1 MDFRDRLQRA
11 TARGASARAE
21 KVFADAAD
29 ALSEEEFKRR
39 HSAARLTLVEHF
51 ETRLKELA
59 DSLPGFRVE
68 AVMDER
74 GWGAAAVRDDALA
87 VRGKRQSL
95 FSRLL
100 LAVSPY
106 NEFHVIDVSA
116 KGAIRNKETF
126 SRNHY
131 QPIAEANL
139 DAFRELVDR
148 WLLDYAEQY
157 TAS

>member
-1 MDFRDRLQRA
+1 MDFRERLQRA
-11 TARGASARAE
+11 TSRGESARAE
-21 KVFADAAD
+21 KAFADAAD

-39 HSAARLTLVEHF
+39 HSSARLAMIEHF
-51 ETRLKELA
+51 DSRLKQLA
-59 DSLPGFRVE
+59 DGLPGFRVE
-68 AVMDER
+68 SVMDER

-87 VRGKRQSL
+87 VRGKRQNL

-100 LAVSPY
+100 LTVSPY
-106 NEFHVIDVSA
+106 NEFHVVDVSA
-116 KGAIRNKETF
+116 KGAVRNKESF

-131 QPIAEANL
+131 QPIAEADL

-148 WLLDYAEQY
+148 WVLDYAELY